1 MKTLMLPLR
10 YRVPIFAALIL
21 VAASAVYPVAYVG
34 ATSLRSNTD
43 YLRHPYALPTAPSF
57 DNFRLLIENN
67 GVARSALNSLIVVS
81 VSVLASVSLAA
92 LAAYAIEKLRLPRRG
107 IWLSIFVSVML
118 VPSQVLVLPIY
129 LLISRLGLT
138 NNLLGVILVY
148 TASTIPYGV
157 FLLTTTFRAVPDEVL
172 DAAKVDGAGLLR
184 SLISVVVPVARTG
197 VITLAIL
204 TFFSVWNELILGY
217 ILLPDEDKQLLTP
230 KMAYLGGRLV
240 ADQPLLMAGLLITSL
255 PPLIL
260 LAVLSRYLV
269 NGLTA
274 GATK

>member
-10 YRVPIFAALIL
+10 YRLPIFGVLIL
-21 VAASAVYPVAYVG
+21 VAASAVYPIAYVG

-57 DNFRLLIENN
+57 ANFRLLIENN
-67 GVARSALNSLIVVS
+67 GIARSALNSLIVVS
-81 VSVLASVSLAA
+81 VSVVVSVSLAA

-107 IWLSIFVSVML
+107 IWLSLFVSVML
-118 VPSQVLVLPIY
+118 VPSQVLILPIY

-172 DAAKVDGAGLLR
+172 DAAKVDGAGVLR
-184 SLISVVVPVARTG
+184 SLVSVVVPVARTG

-240 ADQPLLMAGLLITSL
+240 SDQPLLMAGLLITSL

-274 GATK
+274 GAAK

>member
-1 MKTLMLPLR
+1 MKNLMLPLR
-10 YRVPIFAALIL
+10 YRVPILGVLIL
-21 VAASAVYPVAYVG
+21 IATSAVYPIAYVG
-34 ATSLRSNTD
+34 ATSLRSNSD
-43 YLRHPYALPTAPSF
+43 YLRKPYALPTAPSLH
-57 DNFRLLIENN
+57 NFQLLIVNN
-67 GVARSALNSLIVVS
+67 GVARAALNSLIVVS
-81 VSVLASVSLAA
+81 VSVVLSVSLAA
-92 LAAYAIEKLRLPRRG
+92 LAAYAIEKLRLPLRG
-107 IWLSIFVSVML
+107 MWLSIFVSVML
-118 VPSQVLVLPIY
+118 VPSQVLILPIY

-138 NNLLGVILVY
+138 NHLLGVILVY

-157 FLLTTTFRAVPDEVL
+157 FLLTTTFRGVPDEVL

-184 SLISVVVPVARTG
+184 SLVSVVVPVARTG

-240 ADQPLLMAGLLITSL
+240 SDQPLLMAGLLVTSL

-269 NGLTA
+269 NGLSA
-274 GATK
+274 GAAK